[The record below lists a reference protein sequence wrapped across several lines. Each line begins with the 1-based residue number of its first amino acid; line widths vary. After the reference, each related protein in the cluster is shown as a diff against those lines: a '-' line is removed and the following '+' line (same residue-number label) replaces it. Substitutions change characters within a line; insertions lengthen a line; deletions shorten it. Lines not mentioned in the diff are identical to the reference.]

1 MRARWTIGAATAAGS
16 LAAAVLMAQAQAPT
30 PPAAR
35 TTLVKAARI
44 VDVATGRYVEG
55 QAVLVENDRIK
66 EVGPAAALQSRAA
79 ADTVVI
85 DLGAATLLPG
95 LIDCHAHLLSSM
107 RARRTTSEN
116 ILVTVAEMS
125 ASQRALLGAANAREA
140 LEAGITT
147 VRNIGHSGVDGDAA
161 LRDAVNEGW
170 VAGPRMQA
178 ATRKLTPPGGQALVL
193 RHEVARGI
201 VDLEFLPVS
210 GPEDGRRAVREA
222 QFHGADVIKVVMDVP
237 PRSLAADEARAI
249 VSEAHRA
256 GLKVAAH
263 ATTASAIADAVEAG
277 VDSIEHGDEATDAV
291 LSAMARKGIALVV
304 TAWRADS
311 VREMYS
317 KALFLNDQDKA
328 EVEGFIAAW
337 TAGNRAL
344 VARARKAGVRIA
356 AGSDMWF
363 RYPEK
368 TRGQATVITFEGLQE
383 AGLSPAEVLRAATVD
398 AAKVMGWEDRVGS
411 LQPGRFADLIA
422 VEGDPLAAVSALHG
436 VRFVMKGGAVVRRD

>member
-1 MRARWTIGAATAAGS
+1 MKPPVIALL
-16 LAAAVLMAQAQAPT
+16 LAASMAAIAAAQSPAPQAT
-30 PPAAR
+30 R

-44 VDVATGRYVEG
+44 VDVEAGRYLTD
-55 QAVLVENDRIK
+55 QAILIENDRIR
-66 EVGPAAALQSRAA
+66 EVGPAAAVVARAPA
-79 ADTVVI
+79 HAVVI
-85 DLGAATLLPG
+85 DLGGATVLPG

-107 RARRTTSEN
+107 RARRTTGEN

-147 VRNIGHSGVDGDAA
+147 VRNVGHSGVDGDAA
-161 LRDAVNEGW
+161 LRDAIGEGW

-178 ATRKLTPPGGQALVL
+178 ATRKLTPPGGQAVAL

-201 VDLEFLPVS
+201 IDLEFLTVS
-210 GPEDGRRAVREA
+210 GVEDGRRAVREA
-222 QFHGADVIKVVMDVP
+222 QFHGADLVKIVMDVP
-237 PRSLAADEARAI
+237 PRSLAVDEARAI
-249 VSEAHRA
+249 VAEAHRA

-263 ATTASAIADAVEAG
+263 ATTASAIAAAVEAG
-277 VDSIEHGDEATDAV
+277 VDSVEHGDEATDEVLAV
-291 LSAMARKGIALVV
+291 MARKGIALVV
-304 TAWRADS
+304 TAWRGES
-311 VREMYS
+311 MREVYA
-317 KALFLNDQDKA
+317 KALFLNDQDRA

-368 TRGQATVITFEGLQE
+368 TRGQATVIAFEGLQE
-383 AGLSPAEVLRAATVD
+383 AGLMPAEVLRAATVE
-398 AAKVMGWEDRVGS
+398 AARVMGWEDRVGA
-411 LQPGRFADLIA
+411 LQAGRFADLIA
-422 VEGDPLAAVSALHG
+422 VDGDPLAAISALHG
-436 VRFVMKGGAVVRRD
+436 VRFVMKGGVVVRRD